1 MSIWVL
7 HLPGEGKY
15 EKYNQGE
22 GMNGF
27 SLRYRAVMLIAL
39 LIYSP
44 VTVCAKDTITWMEA
58 VAPPFFIHEGEFA
71 GQGYEDIVTDI
82 IAENLPQY
90 NHDRIIANITRHYQ
104 EFKDGR
110 KACNVGLF
118 KTPEREEFLY
128 YSLPSFFT
136 LPAVIVINKDK
147 FEAFGNSA
155 IVQLEDVLKKN
166 LIIGRAERRSY
177 GRQIDEILDT
187 HGTDDTIFSY
197 EGYELSL
204 NFFEML
210 KHDRLDGL
218 IGLPDE
224 TLYQAERLG
233 IRDQIMTL
241 TIAENQSGYES
252 WLSYVACSKN
262 EWGKEVIKEI
272 NAILLEH
279 RPTERYRASYE
290 RWLDKRSIPRYRKL
304 YDEVFLQIVE

>member
-1 MSIWVL
+1 MGEKMTGYVFSCRTLLLIVIL
-7 HLPGEGKY
+7 VCLPGSGW
-15 EKYNQGE
+15 
-22 GMNGF
+22 
-27 SLRYRAVMLIAL
+27 
-39 LIYSP
+39 
-44 VTVCAKDTITWMEA
+44 AKDTISWMEA

-82 IAENLPQY
+82 ITENLPQY
-90 NHDRIIANITRHYQ
+90 NHERIIANITRHYQ

-147 FEAFGNSA
+147 FEAFGSTK
-155 IVQLEDVLKKN
+155 VVRLEDVLKKN

-177 GRQIDEILDT
+177 GKQIDEILDL
-187 HGTDDTIFSY
+187 HGTEENVFSY

-241 TIAENQSGYES
+241 TIAENQSGYDS

-262 EWGKEVIKEI
+262 EWGKKVIEEI
-272 NAILLEH
+272 NAILLQH
-279 RPTERYRASYE
+279 RPTERYRKSYE
-290 RWLDKRSIPRYRKL
+290 RWLDDGAIPGYRKL
-304 YDEVFLQIVE
+304 YDEIFLQIVE